1 MYNDSDVLG
10 DEGRK
15 ALDACVKVK
24 IYGRPENLLRYDR
37 QTAVERLRE
46 CYAGMF
52 PHCRRVEGGYRWV
65 RTWVAPLE
73 HLLLPTELNEHGNPL
88 NFEITYDI
96 TDIHEALAN
105 GDEMPYVEK
114 YPKPGPGSDELTKE
128 IEKRRGDVQREY
140 QAAVAD
146 PDARLQYSWL
156 VAQRRVRDCFA
167 GNFAGDVGLLED
179 KCNPSEPYNI
189 IEIYDAVVRYE
200 EMSYVEKYPLGSG
213 YYHENIRKYIDAQRA
228 DIEREYEARYGR
240 SKEQSTSQPLKRNEG
255 LKYFLPLSSS
265 DPRRFNGSYYQ
276 ILSPEIPSVADSI
289 TQEYSQNAA
298 EKRVMDC
305 YAEDFPK
312 GSRIL
317 PFKSSESEMPQLTER
332 FTIFDIHQTLQYF
345 DEKKCIQKYAEDEG
359 PGAHD
364 LKKMIE
370 VHSEGVKQEYEEAK
384 RSLPRYSPEEAESM
398 VRACFAATA
407 RTLQDKRTI
416 FPVKEDERGEV
427 EFHQTYDIF
436 DIHKMFLHFD
446 QKEEQCGYSVR
457 DTSDIKVHRD
467 SVRKEYQEAKRK
479 LHGYSQGE
487 AERRV
492 RDCFAGCFL
501 EDTDV
506 FPFREDNG
514 RIPNIYQTYDIFDVK
529 KAVDQFDG
537 KKLYDKYIDENE
549 PNFKTKNLKVDQQR
563 DEIEREYADATQK
576 VEIEHGSGFIIHDHF
591 IITNKHVIEDALY
604 DKTKEICVSNE
615 AIGELRCEVIHYDAG
630 KDLALLYC
638 KELNLTQNGIC
649 PMQLSSQPLL
659 SGMQIFS
666 LGYPMSHTDER
677 ALFVNGHVSGSKK
690 TLSGHTMTVLNC
702 ALNSGNSG
710 GPILCWVSGQLKVV
724 GVATQKHFKEILTFE
739 EREKIEKI
747 RESLQTST
755 ISGVPDDAIKYASF
769 DRKHVYNPRPDPCQT
784 PMFLLTLKLYD
795 ALETHSQF
803 NLSNALPGH
812 CVAEFIKEI
821 TRKYTGR
828 GKEELFDVVKWSE
841 DHVNVL
847 PSGHRSASECCVQ

>member
-1 MYNDSDVLG
+1 MLNDGDVLG

-24 IYGRPENLLRYDR
+24 IYGRPENIRRYHWKP
-37 QTAVERLRE
+37 VERRLLD
-46 CYAGMF
+46 CYVSWGHSF
-52 PHCRRVEGGYRWV
+52 RRVEGGYRCV
-65 RTWVAPLE
+65 KTWVARLG
-73 HLLLPTELNEHGNPL
+73 HLLLPTELDEDGNLL
-88 NFEITYDI
+88 NREITYDI
-96 TDIHEALAN
+96 IDIHNALAN

-114 YPKPGPGSDELTKE
+114 YPKPGPGSDELVKK
-128 IEKRRGDVQREY
+128 IDKQRADVDREH

-179 KCNPSEPYNI
+179 KRNPSEPYNI
-189 IEIYDAVVRYE
+189 IEIYGAVVRYE

-213 YYHENIRKYIDAQRA
+213 YENIRKNIDAQRA

-265 DPRRFNGSYYQ
+265 YPRRFNGSYYQ
-276 ILSPEIPSVADSI
+276 TLSPEIPSVADSI

-345 DEKKCIQKYAEDEG
+345 DEKKRIQKYPEDEG

-370 VHSEGVKQEYEEAK
+370 VHSLGVKQEYQQAK
-384 RSLPRYSPEEAESM
+384 CSLPRYSPEEAESM
-398 VRACFAATA
+398 VRACFAGTA
-407 RTLQDKRTI
+407 ITLQDKGTI

-446 QKEEQCGYSVR
+446 QKEEQCGYSVK

-479 LHGYSQGE
+479 LHGYSRGE

-501 EDTDV
+501 QDTDV

-514 RIPNIYQTYDIFDVK
+514 GIPKIYQTYDIFDVK
-529 KAVDQFDG
+529 KAVNQFDG
-537 KKLYDKYIDENE
+537 KKLYDKYIDKND
-549 PNFKTKNLKVDQQR
+549 PDFKTQKLKVDQQR

-576 VEIEHGSGFIIHDHF
+576 VEIDHGSGFIIHDHF
-591 IITNKHVIEDALY
+591 IITDKHVIDDALC
-604 DKTKEICVSNE
+604 DKTKEIFVSNE
-615 AIGELRCEVIHYDAG
+615 AIGKLRCEVIHYDAG
-630 KDLALLYC
+630 NDLALLYC

-690 TLSGHTMTVLNC
+690 RYARHSMTVLNC
-702 ALNSGNSG
+702 SLNSGSSG

-724 GVATQKHFKEILTFE
+724 GVAMQKHVKEILTLE
-739 EREKIEKI
+739 EQGKIKKFRNHCKPI
-747 RESLQTST
+747 LSLVFQT
-755 ISGVPDDAIKYASF
+755 
-769 DRKHVYNPRPDPCQT
+769 
-784 PMFLLTLKLYD
+784 ML
-795 ALETHSQF
+795 
-803 NLSNALPGH
+803 
-812 CVAEFIKEI
+812 
-821 TRKYTGR
+821 
-828 GKEELFDVVKWSE
+828 
-841 DHVNVL
+841 
-847 PSGHRSASECCVQ
+847 